1 MSTGDDLDDFIA
13 RRTAANA
20 AFPALV
26 EAALEARRRRRE
38 PASERDGADREAERP
53 ATG

>member
-1 MSTGDDLDDFIA
+1 MSAGDDLDDFIA
-13 RRTAANA
+13 RQTAANP

-26 EAALEARRRRRE
+26 DAALEAARLSRE
-38 PASERDGADREAERP
+38 PASERDGEDSDGERP